1 MSVSNTIIW
10 NSRARI
16 KAGVLMNRGAQ
27 VKVGV
32 LMNRGAQVKAGALMN
47 RGAQVKAGALMNSRA
62 RVHGWT
68 LAAAL
73 CLFLLPVKGQLVR
86 VNAGISSDSIMIG
99 DQIEYTLRVEADSDV
114 DIQMPEI
121 TDTLSKT
128 LEVISQLYSDT
139 SSSDGRRVIERGYA
153 ITGFDA
159 GSQIVP
165 SQVVLYR
172 FGGTV
177 DTARSM
183 PLIIN
188 VYEPAVDTTEQ
199 IKPIKPPIN
208 TPLTFREVLPW
219 AAAGLGGL
227 LAAGTVVWLLMR
239 YFRRKKDPEGLM
251 LRPLEPAHVIAF
263 RELDRLKEEKIWNRG
278 MVKEYYTRLTEITR
292 KYIERQFDIP
302 AMESTTEE
310 ILDAFKRAN
319 LDDNLLNE
327 ILKELLELA
336 DLVKFAK
343 EDPLPVDNQTNL
355 NNAYIFVQKTYPLFY
370 REVTEQ
376 KVQDQPVSAAPEE
389 EKEVE
394 DA

>member
-1 MSVSNTIIW
+1 MVIRGTLIKTGILVIR
-10 NSRARI
+10 RAL
-16 KAGVLMNRGAQ
+16 VNRGA
-27 VKVGV
+27 
-32 LMNRGAQVKAGALMN
+32 
-47 RGAQVKAGALMNSRA
+47 
-62 RVHGWT
+62 RVHKWI

-73 CLFLLPVKGQLVR
+73 CLLLVPAKGQLVR
-86 VNAGISSDSIMIG
+86 VNSGLSSDSIMIG

-121 TDTLSKT
+121 KDTLSSA

-139 SSSDGRRVIERGYA
+139 SSSDGRRVIERGYT

-165 SQVVLYR
+165 SQVVRYSYA
-172 FGGTV
+172 GTV

-188 VYEPAVDTTEQ
+188 IYEPAVDTTEQ

-219 AAAGLGGL
+219 AAGGLGGL
-227 LAAGTVVWLLMR
+227 LVAVTVVWLLMR

-251 LRPLEPAHVIAF
+251 LRPLEPAHVVAF
-263 RELDRLKEEKIWNRG
+263 RELDRLKEEKIWNKG
-278 MVKEYYTRLTEITR
+278 MVKEYYTRLTGITR

-302 AMESTTEE
+302 AMESTTDE
-310 ILDAFKRAN
+310 ILDAFKRTN
-319 LDDNLLNE
+319 LEDNLLDE

-355 NNAYIFVQKTYPLFY
+355 NNAYIFVQKTYPMFY
-370 REVTEQ
+370 REDMEQ
-376 KVQDQPVSAAPEE
+376 KVPDQPEVAAPEE
-389 EKEVE
+389 KKEVE

>member
-1 MSVSNTIIW
+1 MSVRNTIGW
-10 NSRARI
+10 NS
-16 KAGVLMNRGAQ
+16 
-27 VKVGV
+27 
-32 LMNRGAQVKAGALMN
+32 GALVN
-47 RGAQVKAGALMNSRA
+47 DGAPVNTGA
-62 RVHGWT
+62 RVNKWV
-68 LAAAL
+68 LVAVL
-73 CLFLLPVKGQLVR
+73 SLLLLPVKGQLVR
-86 VNAGISSDSIMIG
+86 VNSDVSSDSIMIG
-99 DQIEYTLRVEADSDV
+99 DQIEYTLRVEADNEV
-114 DIQMPEI
+114 DIMMPEI
-121 TDTLSKT
+121 RDTLSKS

-139 SSSDGRRVIERGYA
+139 STTGGRTVIERGYT

-172 FGGTV
+172 SAGMV

-183 PLIIN
+183 PLIIQ
-188 VYEPAVDTTEQ
+188 VYAPAVDTSEQ

-208 TPLTFREVLPW
+208 TPLTLREVLPW

-227 LAAGTVVWLLMR
+227 LITGVVVWLLMK
-239 YFRRKKDPEGLM
+239 YFKRKKDPEGLTF
-251 LRPLEPAHVIAF
+251 RPLEPAHVIAF
-263 RELDRLKEEKIWNRG
+263 RELDRLKEEKIWNKG

-292 KYIERQFDIP
+292 HYIERQFEIP

-310 ILDAFKRAN
+310 ILGAFRIVN
-319 LDDNLLNE
+319 QEDNLLDE

-343 EDPLPVDNQTNL
+343 EDPMPVDNQTNL
-355 NNAYIFVQKTYPLFY
+355 NNAYIFVQKTYPMFY
-370 REVTEQ
+370 LEETGQ
-376 KVQDQPVSAAPEE
+376 KVPDQPVLAASKE